1 MTALPNLPTRWRT
14 LAQGRPT
21 ALVPWLKLEGAE
33 PRAAMLSC
41 VLAIVL
47 GVGLYGAAMGMWRA
61 PLMSLYVGIKLPLII
76 FITLAVNGLLNG
88 MLAQVLGSGLSFRQT
103 LQAILM
109 SFAVF
114 ALIVG
119 GLSPAIAFL
128 TLHLPGPESA
138 DAGPAH
144 RGMLLAHT
152 TLIAF
157 AGIVATLQL
166 FALLRE
172 FAGGFAPAFR
182 TLIAWLAGNLF
193 VGAQIGYLMRPVF
206 GDPGKTV
213 QFLRDDPFA
222 GSFYEAVWWAFQS
235 SLENIF

>member
-1 MTALPNLPTRWRT
+1 MTALLNLPARWRT
-14 LAQGRPT
+14 LAQGRPK
-21 ALVPWLKLEGAE
+21 ALVPWLQLSGVE

-41 VLAIVL
+41 TLAIII
-47 GVGLYGAAMGMWRA
+47 GVGFYGAAMGMWRA
-61 PLMSLYVGIKLPLII
+61 PLMSVYVGIKLPLII

-88 MLAQVLGSGLSFRQT
+88 MLAQLLGSGLSFRQT

-119 GLSPAIAFL
+119 GLSPALAFL

-138 DAGPAH
+138 DAGNAH
-144 RGMLLAHT
+144 RNLLLAHT
-152 TLIAF
+152 ALIAF

-182 TLIAWLAGNLF
+182 TLIAWLLGNLF
-193 VGAQIGYLMRPVF
+193 VGAQIGYIMRPVF
-206 GDPGKTV
+206 GGPERKV
-213 QFLRDDPFA
+213 QFLRDDPFS
-222 GSFYEAVWWAFQS
+222 GSFYESVWWAIRGTF
-235 SLENIF
+235 ENIL